1 MVLAHNLKVTGSN
14 PVPATKSGNDIKE
27 LNVERFACVWVI
39 AKRVNAKSTFDE
51 SPLKRVSVRPDCPA
65 ALIVGEIVSALNG
78 GHYGVAGG
86 ASNEAALVG

>member
-1 MVLAHNLKVTGSN
+1 MQIFNKQCAELIMQIAIISEAPAHVCNM
-14 PVPATKSGNDIKE
+14 GNG
-27 LNVERFACVWVI
+27 LFN
-39 AKRVNAKSTFDE
+39 
-51 SPLKRVSVRPDCPA
+51 VSVRPDCPA

>member
-1 MVLAHNLKVTGSN
+1 MGSGYHFGSGSHNSLMNALGRTFPRWRLLAVSRPK
-14 PVPATKSGNDIKE
+14 
-27 LNVERFACVWVI
+27 ACSI
-39 AKRVNAKSTFDE
+39 SKRWGGRPPTA
-51 SPLKRVSVRPDCPA
+51 RPDCPA